1 VKRPIV
7 EPRRTMNFMSCRLR
21 IMRWTPVSLLFA
33 ALLLATACQARPEP
47 EDAVAADAARHA
59 EDTRAPVFRDA
70 TPSPSPSHAGHGAG
84 QEPQALLPIMLG
96 MSADL
101 AGLLQA
107 MWLDDYD
114 GLSERARRLAQ
125 HAPISAAEIARVESV
140 LGAEMKAFE
149 AADAVMHSAAVRM
162 SEAADARNIDRLLE
176 DLAAVQR
183 GCVECHNTFRTRLRT
198 TAR

>member
-1 VKRPIV
+1 MKGPIM
-7 EPRRTMNFMSCRLR
+7 EPHRTINFMGWGVC
-21 IMRWTPVSLLFA
+21 IMRPTPGYLLIG
-33 ALLLATACQARPEP
+33 ALLLLAAACQARPES
-47 EDAVAADAARHA
+47 EDAVADAALHA
-59 EDTRAPVFRDA
+59 EDTRAPVSRDA
-70 TPSPSPSHAGHGAG
+70 TPGPTPSHAGHGAG

-96 MSADL
+96 MSADI
-101 AGLLQA
+101 AGLMQA

-114 GLSERARRLAQ
+114 GLSERARRLAE

-183 GCVECHNTFRTRLRT
+183 GCVACHNTFRARLRT